1 VPLFGFKVLHSLV
14 VFESVKH
21 ALIRG
26 FRSSGIFHCIAG
38 LVVPD
43 ILKDCSAFIFMGQ
56 GG

>member
-1 VPLFGFKVLHSLV
+1 M
-14 VFESVKH
+14 FESVQH

-26 FRSSGIFHCIAG
+26 FRSSGIFHCVAG

-43 ILKDCSAFIFMGQ
+43 ILKDCSASIFMGQ

>member
-1 VPLFGFKVLHSLV
+1 MPVFGFKVVCSFV

-26 FRSSGIFHCIAG
+26 FRSSGMFHCVAG

-43 ILKDCSAFIFMGQ
+43 ILRDRSAFMFTGQ